1 MPFVYHTKPSPMIG
15 DELLPLSDLAV
26 TDAAAHEA
34 AIAKYDE
41 SPDRRTLPDRR
52 IPVLDCRWQD
62 VVFLAPVHPQLIWR
76 AWADRGVTLPQRT
89 FYAIP
94 LQSIAAHPA
103 VLYRQRLTQP
113 GEDIAAADV
122 TPFHAEQYAE
132 LTALSPRTLT
142 WYETLIAAG
151 RQGGE
156 FHTVPHVLVRGR
168 VSVRDAVE
176 VGWCV

>member
-1 MPFVYHTKPSPMIG
+1 MPFVYHTKPPTMIG
-15 DELLPLSDLAV
+15 DELLPLSELADV
-26 TDAAAHEA
+26 DPAVHDA
-34 AIAKYDE
+34 AIAKYDG
-41 SPDRRTLPDRR
+41 SADRRTLPDRR

-76 AWADRGVTLPQRT
+76 AWAERGVRLPQRT

-94 LQSIAAHPA
+94 LAAIESHAA

-122 TPFHAEQYAE
+122 TPFHADRYAE

-156 FHTVPHVLVRGR
+156 FHTV
-168 VSVRDAVE
+168 
-176 VGWCV
+176 